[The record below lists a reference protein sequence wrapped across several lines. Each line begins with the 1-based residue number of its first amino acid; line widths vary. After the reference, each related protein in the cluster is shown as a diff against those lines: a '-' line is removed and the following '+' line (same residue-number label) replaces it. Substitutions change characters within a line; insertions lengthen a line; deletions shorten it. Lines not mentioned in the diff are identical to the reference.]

1 MSKTNNVSVSRA
13 PTVTMMAD
21 RTFFVGGNWKCNGT
35 KDSIVE
41 LIDQINE
48 GPSIKDAPVEA
59 VLGVPFPYMSL
70 VSEKLRDDWQ
80 VSAQNCWT
88 GDGGA
93 YTGEVSVDMIA
104 DCGAEWII
112 LGHSERRHLD
122 VLKETD
128 ETIAAKAA
136 YALGK
141 GMKVMYCIG
150 ELLSERE
157 ADQTLA
163 VCERQMQALKEAV
176 SDYSNVV
183 IAYEPVWAIGTGKVA
198 TPEQAQ
204 EVHEAVRS
212 WVKENISPEVAES
225 IRILYGGSVSPGN
238 CDELSTKPD
247 VDGFL
252 VGGASLKPDFL
263 KIVDSYKNKN

>member
-1 MSKTNNVSVSRA
+1 MACFIGSVGSIGRSSFATRSKTYNVRVSSA

-35 KDSIVE
+35 KDSIRE

-59 VLGVPFPYMSL
+59 VLGVPFPYMSM

-93 YTGEVSVDMIA
+93 FTGEVSVDMIA

-128 ETIAAKAA
+128 ATIAAKAA

-157 ADQTLA
+157 AGETLA

-198 TPEQAQ
+198 TPEQVSRKAIRSCRSRDLRAKVKSSTFEQAQ

-212 WVKENISPEVAES
+212 WIKENISSEVS
-225 IRILYGGSVSPGN
+225 SV
-238 CDELSTKPD
+238 ED
-247 VDGFL
+247 V
-252 VGGASLKPDFL
+252 
-263 KIVDSYKNKN
+263 